1 MTIDSEVRKEI
12 ERVTNRMLDFNPQI
26 QSVLATTDP
35 DIKGVDNA
43 HIFVS
48 AGVVNFAVRVDGV
61 PFKAAM
67 TSAF

>member
-1 MTIDSEVRKEI
+1 MAIDSEVRKEI
-12 ERVTNRMLDFNPQI
+12 ERVTNRTLDFNSAI
-26 QSVLATTDP
+26 QTTLATTDT

-43 HIFVS
+43 HMFLS
-48 AGVVNFAVRVDGV
+48 AGVVNLVVRVDGV

>member
-12 ERVTNRMLDFNPQI
+12 ERVTNRTLDFNPQI
-26 QSVLATTDP
+26 QSVSATTDP

-48 AGVVNFAVRVDGV
+48 AGVVNFAARVDGV
-61 PFKAAM
+61 PFKVAM